1 MHIYFSG
8 LGGVGIGPLAEIA
21 RDAGY
26 AVSGSDLH
34 ENLMTRQ
41 LQEAGITVSIGQ
53 DGSQIAAV
61 HEKAPIDWVV
71 YTASLPADH
80 AELRFAH
87 DHGIRTSKRDEL
99 LATIIEEK
107 DLKLI
112 AVSGT
117 HGKTSTTGMLIWT
130 LKQLDVPISYSV
142 GTTLNFGPSGAYNP
156 ESRYFIYECD
166 EFDRNM
172 LHFTPHL
179 TLITSLDYDHFD
191 TYPTL
196 SDYQQAFVQFLEQST
211 YSLLWEKDF
220 RYLHSD
226 VQADLEAYDEHLD
239 LSHLMLAG
247 DHTRHNAYLVE
258 RAVQRL
264 FPDTTVDHI
273 TKALNAFPGTGRRM
287 EKLADNIYS
296 DYGHHPVEIKATLQL
311 ARELSE
317 HVVLVYQPHQNIRQ
331 HEIRDAYTDCMELAE
346 KIYWLP
352 TYLSREDPALAVLT
366 PAQLS
371 EKLTNKTSVS
381 ISEMN
386 DGLWQAIEA
395 ERASGKLVLVMG
407 AGDVDGWVRAKLA

>member
-156 ESRYFIYECD
+156 ESRYFIY
-166 EFDRNM
+166 
-172 LHFTPHL
+172 
-179 TLITSLDYDHFD
+179 
-191 TYPTL
+191 
-196 SDYQQAFVQFLEQST
+196 
-211 YSLLWEKDF
+211 
-220 RYLHSD
+220 
-226 VQADLEAYDEHLD
+226 
-239 LSHLMLAG
+239 
-247 DHTRHNAYLVE
+247 
-258 RAVQRL
+258 
-264 FPDTTVDHI
+264 
-273 TKALNAFPGTGRRM
+273 
-287 EKLADNIYS
+287 
-296 DYGHHPVEIKATLQL
+296 
-311 ARELSE
+311 
-317 HVVLVYQPHQNIRQ
+317 
-331 HEIRDAYTDCMELAE
+331 
-346 KIYWLP
+346 
-352 TYLSREDPALAVLT
+352 
-366 PAQLS
+366 
-371 EKLTNKTSVS
+371 
-381 ISEMN
+381 
-386 DGLWQAIEA
+386 
-395 ERASGKLVLVMG
+395 
-407 AGDVDGWVRAKLA
+407 